1 MPKKKKASF
10 FDDDKE
16 ESSSSD
22 SSFPP
27 GQNDSVPAFIP
38 PPNSSPFQN
47 QSNFQNPINQN
58 IPPQSNFPNQGQGTI
73 HQTNQQ
79 AGPVDQMTML
89 TQMMTTFQSMLSAG
103 AMPQQWS
110 SSTPFQQSE
119 EMQEAIPHDIILP
132 KTLERGI
139 IAQKGLDVH
148 PLYSKLFLTHENELL
163 NGLPMGCTITLTGP
177 AYSGKTRSALEMMI
191 NAVMKGIKT
200 AYVVAEE
207 GFFDTKG
214 SGRNDLFS
222 RFLQIAV
229 EITGMSESEFRDKCD
244 DLYVI
249 IPAQYHLGKTWGDF
263 IKDYRYVIEDLGCKF
278 TIIDSI
284 NMLDPSKLNTVD
296 NLNALKTYC
305 HEKGVTSVVIGQVK
319 DTGLPQG
326 GEALFHTSEVSL
338 HIYEK
343 SMTSKAEAETWGSEY
358 RQSIFL
364 IEARSKVCHTVG
376 FPIKINM
383 HYKGL
388 IRADENQPNK
398 NDFPTGFWDKD

>member
-1 MPKKKKASF
+1 MPKKKKPSF

-16 ESSSSD
+16 PATPSD

-27 GQNDSVPAFIP
+27 GDNEPVPTLP
-38 PPNSSPFQN
+38 QTSSTFQN
-47 QSNFQNPINQN
+47 QPYPASQP
-58 IPPQSNFPNQGQGTI
+58 SNFPPSSQPENQGSMSQPASG
-73 HQTNQQ
+73 Q
-79 AGPVDQMTML
+79 VDQMNLL

-110 SSTPFQQSE
+110 SSTPFQQVE
-119 EMQEAIPHDIILP
+119 EVQEATPHDIILP

-139 IAQKGLDVH
+139 IAQEGLDVH
-148 PLYSKLFLTHENELL
+148 PLYSKLFLENETDLL
-163 NGLPMGCTITLTGP
+163 NGLPKGCTITLTGP
-177 AYSGKTRSALEMMI
+177 AYTGKTRSALEMMVRAI
-191 NAVMKGIKT
+191 MKGIKT

-207 GFFDTKG
+207 GFFDQQG

-229 EITGMSESEFRDKCD
+229 YISGLSEQEFRDKYD
-244 DLYVI
+244 DMYVV

-263 IKDYRYVIEDLGCKF
+263 IKDYRYVVEEMDCKF

-364 IEARSKVCHTVG
+364 IEARSKVCHALG
-376 FPIKINM
+376 FPIKVNF
-383 HYKGL
+383 KDNGL
-388 IRADENQPNK
+388 IRADDSQPNK
-398 NDFPTGFWDKD
+398 DDFPKGFWDS

>member
-1 MPKKKKASF
+1 MPKKKKPSF

-16 ESSSSD
+16 PVSKDDSAYPPESGD
-22 SSFPP
+22 DFPSFP
-27 GQNDSVPAFIP
+27 QQSN
-38 PPNSSPFQN
+38 PFQN
-47 QSNFQNPINQN
+47 QPSQQSIPSQSMPPAGQQGSQGQPTQNPT
-58 IPPQSNFPNQGQGTI
+58 GQI
-73 HQTNQQ
+73 
-79 AGPVDQMTML
+79 DQMTML
-89 TQMMTTFQSMLSAG
+89 SQMMTTFQSMLSAG

-110 SSTPFQQSE
+110 SSTPFQQNE
-119 EMQEAIPHDIILP
+119 PVQEAIPHDIILP

-139 IAQKGLDVH
+139 VAQEGLDVH
-148 PLYSKLFLTHENELL
+148 PLYSKLFLEQEGKILH
-163 NGLPMGCTITLTGP
+163 GLPKGCTITLTGP

-191 NAVMKGIKT
+191 RAVQQGIKT

-207 GFFDTKG
+207 GFFDSQG

-222 RFLQIAV
+222 RFLQIA
-229 EITGMSESEFRDKCD
+229 EYITGLSEKEFREKYD
-244 DLYVI
+244 DMYVI
-249 IPAQYHLGKTWGDF
+249 IPAQYHLGKTWADF
-263 IKDYRYVIEDLGCKF
+263 IKDYRYVIEEMGCKF

-319 DTGLPQG
+319 DTGQPQG

-358 RQSIFL
+358 RQSILL
-364 IEARSKVCHTVG
+364 IEARSKVCHTIG
-376 FPIKINM
+376 FPLKINF
-383 HYKGL
+383 KENGL
-388 IRADENQPNK
+388 VRADESQPDK
-398 NDFPTGFWDKD
+398 NNFPEGFWD

>member
-1 MPKKKKASF
+1 MPRKKKASF

-16 ESSSSD
+16 PTTQTD
-22 SSFPP
+22 SSYPP
-27 GQNDSVPAFIP
+27 DESEPIP
-38 PPNSSPFQN
+38 TIPQTSSTFQN
-47 QSNFQNPINQN
+47 QPFPISQSSN
-58 IPPQSNFPNQGQGTI
+58 IPPSSQSESHGSINQSASSQ
-73 HQTNQQ
+73 
-79 AGPVDQMTML
+79 VDQMNLL

-110 SSTPFQQSE
+110 SSTPFQQVE
-119 EMQEAIPHDIILP
+119 EVQEAIPHDIILP

-139 IAQKGLDVH
+139 IVQEGLDVH
-148 PLYSKLFLTHENELL
+148 PLYSKLFLSDEHDLL
-163 NGLPMGCTITLTGP
+163 NGLPKGCTITLTGP
-177 AYSGKTRSALEMMI
+177 AYTGKTRSALEMMVR
-191 NAVMKGIKT
+191 AVMKGIKT

-207 GFFDTKG
+207 GFFDQKG

-229 EITGMSESEFRDKCD
+229 YISGLSEQEFRDKYD
-244 DLYVI
+244 DMYVV
-249 IPAQYHLGKTWGDF
+249 IPAQYHLGKTWTDF
-263 IKDYRYVIEDLGCKF
+263 IKDYRYVIEEMNCKF

-358 RQSIFL
+358 RQSIYL
-364 IEARSKVCHTVG
+364 IEARSKVCHALGIPVKVN
-376 FPIKINM
+376 FKEN
-383 HYKGL
+383 GL
-388 IRADENQPNK
+388 IRADDSQPNK
-398 NDFPTGFWDKD
+398 DDFPKGFWDS